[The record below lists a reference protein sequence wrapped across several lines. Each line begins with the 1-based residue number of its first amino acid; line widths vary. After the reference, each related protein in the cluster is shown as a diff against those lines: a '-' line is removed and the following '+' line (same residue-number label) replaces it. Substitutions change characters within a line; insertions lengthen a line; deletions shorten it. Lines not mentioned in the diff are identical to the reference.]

1 MLQIEAHR
9 SADFSKPLPSLSGR
23 HILVVEDDYVLAMD
37 MRLTLQEVGAQ
48 VVGPVGTLR
57 DALRIVEREHID
69 AAVLDID
76 LHGEPVFAV
85 AERLQ
90 DRGVPFAFATGYEG
104 DNLPARFAGTPRHQ
118 KPISA
123 EAVVDAL
130 AWDLAEHLG

>member
-1 MLQIEAHR
+1 MLRIEALR
-9 SADFSKPLPSLSGR
+9 SPKANALPTLIGR

-37 MRLTLQEVGAQ
+37 MRLTLEDVGAE

-57 DALRIVEREHID
+57 DALRLVENEDFD

-76 LHGEPVFAV
+76 LHGELIFAV

-90 DRGVPFAFATGYEG
+90 ARAIPFIFTTGYEATM
-104 DNLPARFAGTPRHQ
+104 LPERFAATTRYR
-118 KPISA
+118 KPINA

-130 AWDLAEHLG
+130 AYEFTR